1 MASVSFDLSELLKG
15 IPAGAWVAISERSNS
30 VLAYAAD
37 VQTVVGLARSQGE
50 TDPLVVRVP
59 EQASALFL

>member
-1 MASVSFDLSELLKG
+1 
-15 IPAGAWVAISERSNS
+15 VAISERSNS

-59 EQASALFL
+59 EQASALFP